1 MAEFKQQE
9 KSICPIVETIRLI
22 GTEPRLIVLRYLF
35 EGPKGFNALLK
46 QTGLSSKTL
55 SSTLKFLEEAGIV
68 ERRIVSTRPFKVEY
82 SLTKMGEDLKGL
94 FDVMKEWGEKWVIGN
109 SNIKKGGS
117 LVEEADVKEVKAEKK
132 ED

>member
-1 MAEFKQQE
+1 MAKAKAQE
-9 KSICPIVETIRLI
+9 ESLCPIVETIKLI

-46 QTGLSSKTL
+46 ETGLSSKTL

-82 SLTKMGEDLKGL
+82 SLTKMGRELSSL
-94 FDVMKEWGEKWVIGN
+94 FDVMKEWGEKWVIGRVD
-109 SNIKKGGS
+109 STREAQQSGGGADG
-117 LVEEADVKEVKAEKK
+117 EEK
-132 ED
+132 

>member
-1 MAEFKQQE
+1 MVEFKQQE
-9 KSICPIVETIRLI
+9 KAICPIVETIRLI

-68 ERRIVSTRPFKVEY
+68 ERRIMSTRPFKVEY

-94 FDVMKEWGEKWVIGN
+94 FDVMKDWGEKWVIGN
-109 SNIKKGGS
+109 SNIKEGGS

-132 ED
+132 EG

>member
-94 FDVMKEWGEKWVIGN
+94 FDVMKDWGEKWVIGN
-109 SNIKKGGS
+109 SNIKKGS
-117 LVEEADVKEVKAEKK
+117 SVVDADVKEVKAEKK